1 MSATKKTPTYVRTV
15 RTAGKTETF
24 SLCLIKNVYVQRT
37 TIVKFLAYYLI
48 FLLHNTYSFAL
59 EALQEKRLRTYV
71 HYNNLELASCFLFVI
86 HSFALKAQQNHRHP
100 SVF

>member
-37 TIVKFLAYYLI
+37 TIVKILAYYLI

-59 EALQEKRLRTYV
+59 EALQEKRRRTYV
-71 HYNNLELASCFLFVI
+71 QHLLNNKKFCMLFTAD
-86 HSFALKAQQNHRHP
+86 SDRTTAKLDFRM
-100 SVF
+100 